1 MFATQMK
8 KFLDQMGIHFSW
20 FMAAIAFLVIFFSS
34 ASLATPGILMVEIT
48 KDLGWSI
55 GDVSLA
61 IGVLFLTVA
70 LAAPFGAA
78 LMAIIG
84 LTKVV
89 VISGGLVILG
99 LATLN
104 LAFEKWHLLVGIG
117 FFLGLSS
124 GVLGLGFA
132 ATLATRWFDQRRG
145 LVLGILASAFA
156 AGQLVLIPLI
166 AWIVETHGWRY
177 GVYPPS
183 IGCFI
188 CIVLF
193 LLFGRNWPSELGICS
208 YGGEKNSN
216 DEQPVG
222 RNNPFSK
229 SLSVLTSSAK
239 HPGFWLLAS
248 TFFICGLTSNGL
260 ISQHF
265 IPFCADINIGIVL
278 ASSYLALMGVFNF
291 IGATSSGWL
300 TDRFN
305 NYNLL
310 AIYYGFRGLSLV
322 YLPYSSL
329 DAFSLTLWAIF
340 FGFDFIATIPPTAR
354 LSASF
359 FGKIDGPIAFAWIF
373 ASHQL
378 GAAAAAYGA
387 GEARDAILSYGPI
400 FVTAGIACFVATG
413 LSVVFKSYGTKLARG

>member
-1 MFATQMK
+1 MFATHMK

-89 VISGGLVILG
+89 VVSGGLVILG

-156 AGQLVLIPLI
+156 AGQLVLIPL
-166 AWIVETHGWRY
+166 
-177 GVYPPS
+177 
-183 IGCFI
+183 
-188 CIVLF
+188 
-193 LLFGRNWPSELGICS
+193 
-208 YGGEKNSN
+208 
-216 DEQPVG
+216 
-222 RNNPFSK
+222 
-229 SLSVLTSSAK
+229 
-239 HPGFWLLAS
+239 
-248 TFFICGLTSNGL
+248 
-260 ISQHF
+260 
-265 IPFCADINIGIVL
+265 
-278 ASSYLALMGVFNF
+278 
-291 IGATSSGWL
+291 
-300 TDRFN
+300 
-305 NYNLL
+305 
-310 AIYYGFRGLSLV
+310 LSL
-322 YLPYSSL
+322 
-329 DAFSLTLWAIF
+329 IH
-340 FGFDFIATIPPTAR
+340 I
-354 LSASF
+354 
-359 FGKIDGPIAFAWIF
+359 
-373 ASHQL
+373 
-378 GAAAAAYGA
+378 
-387 GEARDAILSYGPI
+387 
-400 FVTAGIACFVATG
+400 
-413 LSVVFKSYGTKLARG
+413 

>member
-1 MFATQMK
+1 MFSRQMK
-8 KFLDQMGIHFSW
+8 SFLDKMGIHFSW
-20 FMAAIAFLVIFFSS
+20 FMASIAFLIIFFSS

-70 LAAPFGAA
+70 FAAPFGAS

-89 VISGGLVILG
+89 IISGGLVILG

-104 LAFEKWHLLVGIG
+104 FSYEKWHLLIGIG

-166 AWIVETHGWRY
+166 AWIVESYGWRY
-177 GVYPPS
+177 GVLPPS
-183 IGCFI
+183 IGCFLCVI
-188 CIVLF
+188 LF
-193 LLFGRNWPSELGICS
+193 LLFGKNWPSDLGITPF
-208 YGGEKNSN
+208 GGKLNST
-216 DEQPVG
+216 EGQPVKEG
-222 RNNPFSK
+222 NPFTK
-229 SLSVLTSSAK
+229 TINVLTSSSK
-239 HPGFWLLAS
+239 HPGFWLLAA

-265 IPFCADINIGIVL
+265 IPFCADINIGIVV
-278 ASSYLALMGVFNF
+278 ASSYLALMGIFNF
-291 IGATSSGWL
+291 LGAMSSGWL
-300 TDRFN
+300 ADRFD

-310 AIYYGFRGLSLV
+310 AIYYAFRGLSLV

-354 LSASF
+354 LSAMF
-359 FGKIDGPIAFAWIF
+359 FGKVDGPIAFAWIF
-373 ASHQL
+373 AFHQL
-378 GAAAAAYGA
+378 GAASAAYGA
-387 GEARDAILSYGPI
+387 GEARDIILSYGPI
-400 FVTAGIACFVATG
+400 FVIAGIACFFATAM
-413 LSVVFKSYGTKLARG
+413 LFVFKNFGTALVNE

>member
-1 MFATQMK
+1 MK
-8 KFLDQMGIHFSW
+8 GLLDQLGIHFSW
-20 FMAAIAFLVIFFSS
+20 FMASIAFLVIFFSS

-89 VISGGLVILG
+89 VISGALVILG
-99 LATLN
+99 LSTLN
-104 LAFEKWHLLVGIG
+104 LASEKWHLLVGIG

-145 LVLGILASAFA
+145 LVLGVLASAFA
-156 AGQLVLIPLI
+156 AGQLVLIPFI
-166 AWIVETHGWRY
+166 AWIVETYGWRY
-177 GVYPPS
+177 GVLPPS
-183 IGCFI
+183 IGCLI
-188 CIVLF
+188 CVVLF
-193 LLFGRNWPSELGICS
+193 LLFGRNWPSELGISS
-208 YGGEKNSN
+208 YGSDTYSTDEKL
-216 DEQPVG
+216 VG
-222 RNNPFSK
+222 KENPFAK
-229 SLSVLTSSAK
+229 SLNVLTSSSK

-265 IPFCADINIGIVL
+265 IPFCADINIGIVV
-278 ASSYLALMGVFNF
+278 ASSYLALMGIFNF
-291 IGATSSGWL
+291 LGATSSGWL

-305 NYNLL
+305 SYNLL

-329 DAFSLTLWAIF
+329 DAFSLTLWAVF

-354 LSASF
+354 LCAGF

-373 ASHQL
+373 ASTWCGSGSL
-378 GAAAAAYGA
+378 RCRRSERCNIELWA
-387 GEARDAILSYGPI
+387 GFCHSRNCMLHGYRFIG
-400 FVTAGIACFVATG
+400 FFQ
-413 LSVVFKSYGTKLARG
+413 KLWNKTCRRITD

>member
-1 MFATQMK
+1 MFSRQMK
-8 KFLDQMGIHFSW
+8 GLLDQLGIHFSW
-20 FMAAIAFLVIFFSS
+20 FMASIAFLVIFFSS

-89 VISGGLVILG
+89 VISRALVILG
-99 LATLN
+99 LSTLN
-104 LAFEKWHLLVGIG
+104 LASEKWHLLVGIG
-117 FFLGLSS
+117 FFLGLSN

-132 ATLATRWFDQRRG
+132 ATRATRWFDQRRG
-145 LVLGILASAFA
+145 LVLGVLASAFA
-156 AGQLVLIPLI
+156 AGQLVLIPFI
-166 AWIVETHGWRY
+166 AWIVETYGWRY
-177 GVYPPS
+177 GVLPPS
-183 IGCFI
+183 IGCLI
-188 CIVLF
+188 CVVLF
-193 LLFGRNWPSELGICS
+193 LLFGRNCPSELGISS
-208 YGGEKNSN
+208 YGSDTYSTDEKL
-216 DEQPVG
+216 VG
-222 RNNPFSK
+222 KENPFAK
-229 SLSVLTSSAK
+229 SLKVLTSSSK

-265 IPFCADINIGIVL
+265 IPFCADINIGIVV
-278 ASSYLALMGVFNF
+278 ASSYLALMGIFNF
-291 IGATSSGWL
+291 LGATSSGWL

-329 DAFSLTLWAIF
+329 DAFSLTLWAVF

-354 LSASF
+354 LCAGF

-387 GEARDAILSYGPI
+387 GEARDAILSYGPV
-400 FVTAGIACFVATG
+400 FVTAGIACFMATG
-413 LSVVFKSYGTKLARG
+413 LLVFFKSFGTKLAEE

>member
-1 MFATQMK
+1 MFSRQMK
-8 KFLDQMGIHFSW
+8 DLLDQLGIHFSW
-20 FMAAIAFLVIFFSS
+20 FMASIAFLVIFFSS

-89 VISGGLVILG
+89 VISGALVILG
-99 LATLN
+99 LSTLN
-104 LAFEKWHLLVGIG
+104 LASEKWHLLVGIG

-145 LVLGILASAFA
+145 LVLGVLASAFA
-156 AGQLVLIPLI
+156 AGQLVLIPFI
-166 AWIVETHGWRY
+166 AWIVETYGWRY
-177 GVYPPS
+177 GVLPPS
-183 IGCFI
+183 IGCLI
-188 CIVLF
+188 CVFLF
-193 LLFGRNWPSELGICS
+193 LLFGRNWPSELGISS
-208 YGGEKNSN
+208 YGSDTYSTNEKLVAK
-216 DEQPVG
+216 E
-222 RNNPFSK
+222 NPFAK
-229 SLSVLTSSAK
+229 SLKVLTSSSK

-265 IPFCADINIGIVL
+265 IPFCADINIGIVV
-278 ASSYLALMGVFNF
+278 ASSYLALMGIFNF
-291 IGATSSGWL
+291 LGATSSGWL

-329 DAFSLTLWAIF
+329 DAFSLTLWAVF

-354 LSASF
+354 LCAGF

-387 GEARDAILSYGPI
+387 GEARDAILSYGPV
-400 FVTAGIACFVATG
+400 FVTAGIACFMATG
-413 LSVVFKSYGTKLARG
+413 LLVFFKSFGTKLAEE